1 MIRIRLGAVK
11 LKIYTKG
18 GDKGET
24 SLYDGQRV
32 AKNSVQVETY
42 GTFDELNSNI
52 SLADKF
58 CVSEQNVEY
67 LQHVEHLMFLLQGE
81 LAAGT
86 PEKYY
91 QKSQVITNDDVK
103 FLEKVIDRY
112 SEKLP
117 KITSFILPG
126 ASQTGAQLHVCRT
139 VCRRAERLLITY
151 MEDHEVRPEIEQYVN
166 RMSDF
171 FYIIARDEDY
181 EERINK
187 IVAQVVDQYQK
198 IMEEK
203 THD

>member
-1 MIRIRLGAVK
+1 

-32 AKNSVQVETY
+32 SKNSIQVETY
-42 GTFDELNSNI
+42 GTFDELNSNV

-58 CVSEQNVEY
+58 CVSEQNVAY

-86 PEKYY
+86 PEEYY
-91 QKSQVITNDDVK
+91 KHSEIITDKDVK
-103 FLEKVIDRY
+103 YLEDIIDRY
-112 SEKLP
+112 IVKLP
-117 KITSFILPG
+117 KVTSFILPG
-126 ASQTGAQLHVCRT
+126 ASASGAQLHVCRT

-151 MEDHEVRPEIEQYVN
+151 MADHEVRPEIERYVN
-166 RMSDF
+166 RLSDF

-181 EERINK
+181 EDRINK
-187 IVAQVVDQYQK
+187 IVKQVVKKYQTT
-198 IMEEK
+198 MEEK
-203 THD
+203 NHE

>member
-1 MIRIRLGAVK
+1 
-11 LKIYTKG
+11 
-18 GDKGET
+18 
-24 SLYDGQRV
+24 
-32 AKNSVQVETY
+32 
-42 GTFDELNSNI
+42 
-52 SLADKF
+52 
-58 CVSEQNVEY
+58 
-67 LQHVEHLMFLLQGE
+67 MFLLQGE
-81 LAAGT
+81 LASGT

-91 QKSQVITNDDVK
+91 QKSQVITNEDVK

-117 KITSFILPG
+117 KVTSFILPG
-126 ASQTGAQLHVCRT
+126 ASQAGAQLHVCRT
-139 VCRRAERLLITY
+139 VCRRAERLLISY

-187 IVAQVVDQYQK
+187 LVAQVVDQYQK

-203 THD
+203 SHD

>member
-1 MIRIRLGAVK
+1 M
-11 LKIYTKG
+11 KIYTKG
-18 GDKGET
+18 GDHGQT

-32 AKNSVQVETY
+32 YKNSLQVETY
-42 GTFDELNSNI
+42 GTFDELNSHI
-52 SLADKF
+52 SVADKF
-58 CVSEQNVEY
+58 CVSEQNKQY
-67 LQHVEHLMFLLQGE
+67 LQHVEYLMFLLQGE
-81 LAAGT
+81 LASGT

-91 QKSQVITNDDVK
+91 QKSQVITNEDVK

-117 KITSFILPG
+117 KVTSFILPG
-126 ASQTGAQLHVCRT
+126 ASQAGAQLHVCRT
-139 VCRRAERLLITY
+139 VCRRAERLLISY

-187 IVAQVVDQYQK
+187 LVAQVVDQYQK

-203 THD
+203 SHD

>member
-1 MIRIRLGAVK
+1 M
-11 LKIYTKG
+11 KIYTKG
-18 GDKGET
+18 GDQGQT

-32 AKNSVQVETY
+32 YKNSLQVETY

-52 SLADKF
+52 SVADKF
-58 CVSEQNVEY
+58 CVSEQNKRY
-67 LQHVEHLMFLLQGE
+67 LQHVEYLMFLLQGE
-81 LAAGT
+81 LASGT

-91 QKSQVITNDDVK
+91 QKSQVITNEDVK
-103 FLEKVIDRY
+103 FLEKIIDRY

-117 KITSFILPG
+117 KVTSFILPG
-126 ASQTGAQLHVCRT
+126 ASQAGAQLHVCRT

-151 MEDHEVRPEIEQYVN
+151 MENHEVRPEIERYVN

-203 THD
+203 SHD